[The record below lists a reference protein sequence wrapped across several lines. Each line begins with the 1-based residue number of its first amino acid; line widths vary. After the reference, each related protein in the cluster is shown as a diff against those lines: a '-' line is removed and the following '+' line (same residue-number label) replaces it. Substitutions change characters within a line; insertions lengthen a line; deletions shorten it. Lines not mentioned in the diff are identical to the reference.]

1 MAITTTISQAEL
13 ARLAAAAYEGLPYRI
28 CLALNGASGLTAN
41 SSVAAWDGVEL
52 SGNGYARVEGYIG
65 VGSWDATD
73 LRFEMPQIDAEFQA
87 SGGTLTFD
95 TVYTVIDDGYEET
108 LHSVI
113 VEAPSVS
120 LVDGASIIYRI
131 TLATDD

>member
-41 SSVAAWDGVEL
+41 STVAEWDAEEL
-52 SGNGYARVEGYIG
+52 SGNGYTRVEGVIG
-65 VGSWDATD
+65 TGSWDSTD
-73 LRFEMPQIDAEFQA
+73 LRYEMPVIDAEFQA
-87 SGGTLTFD
+87 SGGSLTYD

-108 LHSVI
+108 LHSII
-113 VEAPSVS
+113 VETPSVT

>member
-13 ARLAAAAYEGLPYRI
+13 ARLAAAAYEDLPYRI
-28 CLALNGASGLTAN
+28 CLANNGASGLTAN

-52 SGNGYARVEGYIG
+52 SGNGYARVTGTIG
-65 VGSWDATD
+65 DGAWDPTD
-73 LRFEMPQIDAEFQA
+73 LRYEMPQIVAEFQA
-87 SGGTLTFD
+87 SGGTLTYD
-95 TVYTVIDDGYEET
+95 TVYTVIDGGATDT
-108 LHSVI
+108 LHSII
-113 VEAPSVS
+113 VETPSVS

>member
-28 CLALNGASGLTAN
+28 CLALNGASGKTAN
-41 SSVAAWDGVEL
+41 STVAQWDSVEL
-52 SGNGYARVEGYIG
+52 SGNGYSRVEGFIEQG
-65 VGSWDATD
+65 AWDSTD
-73 LRFEMPQIDAEFQA
+73 LRYEMPVIDAEFQA
-87 SGGTLTFD
+87 SGGTLTYD
-95 TVYTVIDDGYEET
+95 TVYVVIDDGYEET
-108 LHSVI
+108 LHSII
-113 VEAPSVS
+113 VEAPSIS

>member
-1 MAITTTISQAEL
+1 MAITTAISQAEL

-28 CLALNGASGLTAN
+28 CLALNGVSGLTVN
-41 SSVAAWDGVEL
+41 SSVAAWDGEEL
-52 SGNGYARVEGYIG
+52 SGNGYARVEGFIG
-65 VGSWDATD
+65 DGSWDSTD
-73 LRFEMPQIDAEFQA
+73 LRFEMPQISAEFQA
-87 SGGTLTFD
+87 NGGILTYD

-108 LHSVI
+108 LHSII
-113 VEAPSVS
+113 VETPSIG